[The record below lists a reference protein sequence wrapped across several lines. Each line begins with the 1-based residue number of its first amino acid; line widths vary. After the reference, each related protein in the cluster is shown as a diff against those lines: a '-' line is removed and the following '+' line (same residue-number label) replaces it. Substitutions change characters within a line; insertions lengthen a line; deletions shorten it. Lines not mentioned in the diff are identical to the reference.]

1 MDEQLTPAMPE
12 PMPPPSVP
20 TTEAFR
26 FTGNGGDYFRIWIVN
41 LLLTVLTLGIYSAW
55 AKVRRLQYFYQHTE
69 LAGSRFDY
77 HGKPLSIL
85 KGRAIALLL
94 VLAYNFSFNISL
106 AVGLITLVVIA
117 AVFPWLLRN
126 ALRFRAHYSS
136 YRGLRFSFR
145 GSLADAYRVFLG
157 YGLLTVITLYIT
169 APIFHRELKRYQHG
183 NARFGS
189 LGFGFDASVGAF
201 YRVYAITGLAI
212 IAAVGV
218 TAALLGGSF
227 AGVQAALQGRDAQM
241 VGIVVAV
248 LGVAV
253 MVLIGQFVG
262 PLFTALSGNLIWNH
276 TQLGAHRFESRLSP
290 WKLLWIGL
298 SNTVM
303 VMITLG
309 LFMPWAAVRLARYRA
324 ECMSLLLTD
333 SLDAVVADVEQGIGA
348 VGEESAELFDIDIG
362 L

>member
-1 MDEQLTPAMPE
+1 MDQQLPPEMPE
-12 PMPPPSVP
+12 PPMPAPAS
-20 TTEAFR
+20 EAFR

-77 HGKPLSIL
+77 HGNPLSIL
-85 KGRAIALLL
+85 KGRVIALLL

-106 AVGLITLVVIA
+106 IVGLVTVLVIA
-117 AVFPWLLRN
+117 LAFPWLLRN
-126 ALRFRAHYSS
+126 SLRFRAHYSS

-145 GSLADAYRVFLG
+145 GSLADAYITFLG
-157 YGLLTVITLYIT
+157 YGILAFVSLYIV
-169 APIFHRELKRYQHG
+169 APLFHQRLKRYQHG

-189 LGFGFDASVGAF
+189 LAFGFDASVGSF
-201 YRVYAITGLAI
+201 YRVYAITGLVTIGAF
-212 IAAVGV
+212 AVV
-218 TAALLGGSF
+218 AVLLGGSF
-227 AGVQAALQGRDAQM
+227 AGVQAALQGRDANV
-241 VGIVVAV
+241 VGVVIAV

-253 MVLIGQFVG
+253 LVLIGQFIG
-262 PLFTALSGNLIWNH
+262 PLFSALSGNLIWNH
-276 TQLGAHRFESRLSP
+276 TRLGEHRFESRLSP
-290 WKLLWIGL
+290 WQLLWIGL
-298 SNTVM
+298 SNTVL

-324 ECMSLLLTD
+324 ECMSLITAT

-348 VGEESAELFDIDIG
+348 VGEEATELFDIDIG